1 MQFLKKSETSKYL
14 SRVKKMFIFA
24 HDYILIIL
32 IKKAPTR
39 VVQLA
44 SCKLLARQ
52 LEIVSILR
60 IKRCKGARRVYS
72 AEKKPSLRIDGITF
86 IHGAISLVAITIRAC
101 ISATL
106 TQIFTE
112 NTGKS
117 MHYPSCSD
125 ADRTAPLPG
134 Q

>member
-1 MQFLKKSETSKYL
+1 
-14 SRVKKMFIFA
+14 MFIFA

-32 IKKAPTR
+32 IKKAPTH

-52 LEIVSILR
+52 LEIVSILH
-60 IKRCKGARRVYS
+60 IKRCKGARHVYS
-72 AEKKPSLRIDGITF
+72 AEKMPSLRIDGITF

-101 ISATL
+101 IATL